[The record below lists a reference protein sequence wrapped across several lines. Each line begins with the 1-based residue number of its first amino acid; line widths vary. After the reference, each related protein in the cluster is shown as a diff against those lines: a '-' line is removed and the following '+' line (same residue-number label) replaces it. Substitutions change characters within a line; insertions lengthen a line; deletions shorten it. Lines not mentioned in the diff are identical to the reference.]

1 MASLFFAVI
10 MGGLAALLMPFA
22 VKSRKNRERYAA
34 RKAEFEAG
42 RGKDPDKDIIGPHQ
56 PFLINAL
63 VMGGIFAAVGAG
75 VGLAA
80 PPGLF

>member
-10 MGGLAALLMPFA
+10 MGGLAALVMPLA
-22 VKSRKNRERYAA
+22 LKSSKQRERYAA
-34 RKAEFEAG
+34 RKAKFEAG
-42 RGKDPDKDIIGPHQ
+42 EGKNPDKDVIGPHQ
-56 PFLINAL
+56 PFVINAL

-75 VGLAA
+75 VGMAA